1 LTQSHQLLTIAGHEE
16 TLRDVALPTRLMQPS
31 EVWGERWN
39 SNPNPLARQW
49 METVVSKQSMV
60 VLAADRYTMAG
71 LTELLEDVSPYVAAL
86 KTHVDLVED
95 WKAESWAE
103 FCNKAKDADMLIFED
118 RKHGDIGK
126 IARDQMGG
134 VYDSRSWADLMT
146 AHLISGPSVLDGMA
160 EGWGN
165 VGRHGGVLLLA
176 QMSSAGNLLEIPGYT
191 DAVVE
196 AGKEHPACFGFIGNG
211 SRADELAELRK
222 KVGEVKMIWTP
233 GVNLVTGD
241 AELGQRYGDPTEAV
255 LAGSDGIIVGSGI
268 HRADNP
274 TEAAKSYAD
283 VSWNALLQRSGL

>member
-1 LTQSHQLLTIAGHEE
+1 
-16 TLRDVALPTRLMQPS
+16 MQPS

-39 SNPNPLARQW
+39 ANPNPLARRW
-49 METVVSKQSMV
+49 METVVDKQSMV

-71 LTELLEDVSPYVAAL
+71 LTELLEDVSPHVAAL

-95 WKAESWAE
+95 WSAESWSD
-103 FCNKAKDADMLIFED
+103 FCEKAKDADMLIFED

-160 EGWGN
+160 EGWSN
-165 VGRHGGVLLLA
+165 VGRLGGVLLLA

-191 DAVVE
+191 DAVVN

-211 SRADELAELRK
+211 SRANELVELRS
-222 KVGEVKMIWTP
+222 KVGEIKMIWTP

-274 TEAAKSYAD
+274 AEAAKSYAD

>member
-1 LTQSHQLLTIAGHEE
+1 
-16 TLRDVALPTRLMQPS
+16 MQPS

-95 WKAESWAE
+95 WTTESWAE

-274 TEAAKSYAD
+274 TEAAKLYAD

>member
-1 LTQSHQLLTIAGHEE
+1 MIITGHEE
-16 TLRDVALPTRLMQPS
+16 TLRDATLPTHLMQPS

-39 SNPNPLARQW
+39 ANPNPLARRW
-49 METVVSKQSMV
+49 METVVDKQSMV

-71 LTELLEDVSPYVAAL
+71 LTELLEDVSPQVAAL

-95 WKAESWAE
+95 WTAESWNV
-103 FCNKAKDADMLIFED
+103 FCEKAKDADMLIFED

-160 EGWGN
+160 EGWSN

-211 SRADELAELRK
+211 SRAKELAELRK

-268 HRADNP
+268 HRSDNP

>member
-1 LTQSHQLLTIAGHEE
+1 M
-16 TLRDVALPTRLMQPS
+16 RDATLPTHLMQPS

-39 SNPNPLARQW
+39 ANPNPLARRW
-49 METVVSKQSMV
+49 METVVDKQSMV

-95 WKAESWAE
+95 WSAESWSD
-103 FCNKAKDADMLIFED
+103 FCEKAKDADMLIFED

-160 EGWGN
+160 EGWSN

-211 SRADELAELRK
+211 SRAKELAELRK

-268 HRADNP
+268 HRSDNP

>member
-1 LTQSHQLLTIAGHEE
+1 
-16 TLRDVALPTRLMQPS
+16 MQPS

-39 SNPNPLARQW
+39 ANPNPLARRW
-49 METVVSKQSMV
+49 METVVDKQSMV

-71 LTELLEDVSPYVAAL
+71 LTELLEGVSPYVAAL

-95 WKAESWAE
+95 WSAESWAE
-103 FCNKAKDADMLIFED
+103 FCEKAKDADMLIFED

-160 EGWGN
+160 EGWLN
-165 VGRHGGVLLLA
+165 VGRQGGVLLLA

-191 DAVVE
+191 DAVVN

-211 SRADELAELRK
+211 SRANELAELRS
-222 KVGEVKMIWTP
+222 KVGEIKMIWTP

-274 TEAAKSYAD
+274 AEAAKSYAD
-283 VSWNALLQRSGL
+283 VSWNALLQRSSL

>member
-1 LTQSHQLLTIAGHEE
+1 
-16 TLRDVALPTRLMQPS
+16 LRDAGLPPYLMQPS

-39 SNPNPLARQW
+39 ANPNPLARRW
-49 METVVSKQSMV
+49 METVVDKQSMV

-71 LTELLEDVSPYVAAL
+71 LTELLEGVSPYVAAL

-95 WKAESWAE
+95 WSAESWAE
-103 FCNKAKDADMLIFED
+103 FCEKAKDADMLIFED

-160 EGWGN
+160 EGWLN
-165 VGRHGGVLLLA
+165 VGRQGGVLLLA

-191 DAVVE
+191 DAVVN

-211 SRADELAELRK
+211 SRANELAELRS
-222 KVGEVKMIWTP
+222 KVGEIKMIWTP

-274 TEAAKSYAD
+274 AEAAKSYAD
-283 VSWNALLQRSGL
+283 VSWNALLQRSSL

>member
-1 LTQSHQLLTIAGHEE
+1 MRDAG
-16 TLRDVALPTRLMQPS
+16 LPPYLMQPS

-39 SNPNPLARQW
+39 ANPNPLARRW
-49 METVVSKQSMV
+49 METVVDKQSMV

-95 WKAESWAE
+95 WSAESWAE
-103 FCNKAKDADMLIFED
+103 FCEKAKDADMLIFED

-160 EGWGN
+160 EGWLN
-165 VGRHGGVLLLA
+165 VGRQGGVLLLA

-191 DAVVE
+191 DAVVN

-211 SRADELAELRK
+211 SRANELAELRS
-222 KVGEVKMIWTP
+222 KVGEIKMIWTP

-274 TEAAKSYAD
+274 AEAAKSYAD
-283 VSWNALLQRSGL
+283 VSWNALLQRSSL